1 MASQARESVKSTNSS
16 CDIKSRLELLD
27 SVGGLTET
35 SVQNS
40 EWLYMLEEDT
50 RQSLAIEGV
59 FATEAELKATLS
71 GRKTAPEI
79 ENYYRVAQGIYD
91 QALQNKREG
100 ELVLHIGLVR
110 HVHSELFRA
119 ISPKR
124 GEFRRGAIRI
134 QGAKVTPPAH
144 DSDQYIKA
152 WLQITKDCARTLEP
166 ISALARS
173 HALFESIHP
182 FEDGNGRAGRI
193 LLNYLSISLG
203 LPPIVIKGF
212 TAAERTR
219 YYAALEAADTGLHES
234 FPAPNPAKLKA
245 ALENG
250 DFAPLEKLLC
260 EGVRPRLD
268 ALIAGVL
275 ERKAGLKD
283 LRALAEEFGVQ
294 EVTLRQWVIRDK
306 LIAVKRGKKLYSHS
320 SLRLEQ

>member
-1 MASQARESVKSTNSS
+1 MASQARKSVELTISN

-27 SVGGLTET
+27 SVGGLAET

-79 ENYYRVAQGIYD
+79 ENYYRVAQGMYD
-91 QALQNKREG
+91 QALQNKRGG
-100 ELVLHIGLVR
+100 ELILHIGLVR

-134 QGAKVTPPAH
+134 QGAKVTPPVH
-144 DSDQYIKA
+144 DSDQYMKA
-152 WLQITKDCARTLEP
+152 WLQVTKNYTRTLEP
-166 ISALARS
+166 ISALARN

-212 TAAERTR
+212 TAPERTS
-219 YYAALEAADTGLHES
+219 YYAALEAADTGLHAG

-245 ALENG
+245 ALEHG
-250 DFAPLEKLLC
+250 DLHRSRSCCA
-260 EGVRPRLD
+260 
-268 ALIAGVL
+268 
-275 ERKAGLKD
+275 KACAHAWT
-283 LRALAEEFGVQ
+283 R
-294 EVTLRQWVIRDK
+294 
-306 LIAVKRGKKLYSHS
+306 
-320 SLRLEQ
+320 